1 MEEPQALIHFSV
13 HREASGQSNVEVV
26 DPVGRRVLWMPAR
39 LIDEL
44 ETAFPDQIVSTL
56 REVDR
61 RLRMTGRSF
70 GFTARRPAHVASI
83 FAQDFVERLSERF
96 GSTVADRNVWVS
108 EASDSDLLIFEIA
121 HITHDRVR
129 WCHELRL
136 HQWNQA
142 PHRAEWFCAVC
153 GAAGE
158 TEPRARS
165 LSKLVSPVWTA
176 ATTSH
181 GRRTFET
188 FLRHAPSSSSWPE
201 MRILLH
207 AAGLRA
213 ASGEAM
219 EALEYLTSLVG
230 HEEISIRRTTNG
242 NDLDSTLAS
251 VPEARVTED
260 LNVDGTVRVALEVP
274 EHPLLSSVDVARD
287 RKDVQLLADRLGGGK
302 SGQERA
308 LAALTGA
315 AYAHATVTLADA
327 LLIHTEKHKL
337 WSANLMT
344 PQAAA
349 RLVGLYLRHKGRVP
363 IPGAGFSITRR
374 QFQESVHL
382 ALAPELARP
391 MSAAIA
397 MPLGRKRDLM
407 VRLLH
412 STLARLTSMR
422 AAEDEIAFMS
432 MYSDTGAALDAT
444 YHLEYLLFLAQ
455 ATLEGLKRLA
465 SMAHDLK
472 KNPKWGKFEAEL
484 SRLGS
489 PLDAFLKKDLSS
501 HLLELVQVLRAPL
514 AHHAKWSLIH
524 VPQPAGTQPYP
535 ILVGSQAKKALAAI
549 VGFGDAPVHWG
560 IRGGEIGPPQLEVR
574 IEPYPFAVQ
583 LNAYLQRFVRDFL
596 ERLTPMIDGSGHA
609 QLIEPWKFH
618 AWPSNPRVDEV
629 VRLLSWPLP

>member
-1 MEEPQALIHFSV
+1 MEEPHSLIHFSV
-13 HREASGQSNVEVV
+13 HREVSGQSNVEVV
-26 DPVGRRVLWMPAR
+26 DPVGRRVLWMPAC

-61 RLRMTGRSF
+61 RLRKTGRSF

-96 GSTVADRNVWVS
+96 GGTVADRNVWVS
-108 EASDSDLLIFEIA
+108 EASDSDLLIFEIPA
-121 HITHDRVR
+121 ITHDRVR

-158 TEPRARS
+158 TEPRARP
-165 LSKLVSPVWTA
+165 LIKLVSPVWTA

-188 FLRHAPSSSSWPE
+188 FLRHAPPSASWPE
-201 MRILLH
+201 MRILH

-213 ASGEAM
+213 VSGEAM
-219 EALEYLTSLVG
+219 EALEYLTFLVG
-230 HEEISIRRTTNG
+230 REEISIRRTAIG
-242 NDLDSTLAS
+242 HDLDSTLAS
-251 VPEARVTED
+251 VPEVMLTED
-260 LNVDGTVRVALEVP
+260 LNVDGTVRVTLQVP
-274 EHPLLSSVDVARD
+274 EHPLLTSVDVVRD
-287 RKDVQLLADRLGGGK
+287 RKDVQRLADRLGGGN
-302 SGQERA
+302 SGQELA

-315 AYAHATVTLADA
+315 AYAQATVTLEDA
-327 LLIHTEKHKL
+327 LLSHTENHRL

-344 PQAAA
+344 PRAAA
-349 RLVGLYLRHKGRVP
+349 RFVGLFLRHRNRVP
-363 IPGAGFSITRR
+363 IPGVGFSITRR
-374 QFQESVHL
+374 QFQESVPL

-407 VRLLH
+407 IRLLH

-422 AAEDEIAFMS
+422 AAEDEIAFTS
-432 MYSDTGAALDAT
+432 MYSDTGAAPDAT

-455 ATLEGLKRLA
+455 ATLEGLKGFA
-465 SMAHDLK
+465 SMAHSLP
-472 KNPKWGKFEAEL
+472 KNPKWGEFLAKL
-484 SRLGS
+484 TRLGS
-489 PLDAFLKKDLSS
+489 PMADFLKTEPSA
-501 HLLELVQVLRAPL
+501 HLLSLISLFRDPL
-514 AHHAKWSLIH
+514 AHHMKWAVTH
-524 VPQPAGTQPYP
+524 VAQPEGTQPYP
-535 ILVGSQAKKALAAI
+535 ILLGRHAERALAAI
-549 VGFGDAPVHWG
+549 VGLGDAPIDWG
-560 IRGGEIGPPQLEVR
+560 IRGGEIGPPRLEVR
-574 IEPYPFAVQ
+574 IEAYPFAVQ
-583 LNAYLQRFVRDFL
+583 LNGHLQRFVRDFL
-596 ERLTPMIDGSGHA
+596 EQLTPMIDRSGHA
-609 QLIEPWKFH
+609 QLIEPWLFH

-629 VRLLSWPLP
+629 VRLLSWPMP